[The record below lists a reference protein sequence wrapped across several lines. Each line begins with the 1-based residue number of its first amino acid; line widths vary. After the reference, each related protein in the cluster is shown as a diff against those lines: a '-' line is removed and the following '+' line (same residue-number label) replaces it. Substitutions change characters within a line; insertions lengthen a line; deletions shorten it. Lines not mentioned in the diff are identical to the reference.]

1 MLIRR
6 RMERLAC
13 SGSALLGHE
22 GFQDRDRGEV
32 MERVEAMIPP
42 YISRT
47 AWINL
52 LLEQALA
59 EAEQKWEAKG
69 RA

>member
-1 MLIRR
+1 MKDSKIVIV
-6 RMERLAC
+6 
-13 SGSALLGHE
+13 
-22 GFQDRDRGEV
+22 GEV

-59 EAEQKWEAKG
+59 EAEQKWEGKG

>member
-1 MLIRR
+1 MVVRFWGMKDSKIVIV
-6 RMERLAC
+6 
-13 SGSALLGHE
+13 
-22 GFQDRDRGEV
+22 GEV

>member
-1 MLIRR
+1 MKDSKIVIV
-6 RMERLAC
+6 
-13 SGSALLGHE
+13 
-22 GFQDRDRGEV
+22 GEV

-59 EAEQKWEAKG
+59 EAEQKRGAKG

>member
-1 MLIRR
+1 MAVHFWGMKDSKIVIV
-6 RMERLAC
+6 
-13 SGSALLGHE
+13 
-22 GFQDRDRGEV
+22 GEV

>member
-1 MLIRR
+1 MVVRFWGMKDSKIVIV
-6 RMERLAC
+6 
-13 SGSALLGHE
+13 
-22 GFQDRDRGEV
+22 GEV

-59 EAEQKWEAKG
+59 EAEQKRGAKG

>member
-1 MLIRR
+1 MKDSKIVIVW
-6 RMERLAC
+6 
-13 SGSALLGHE
+13 
-22 GFQDRDRGEV
+22 EV

-69 RA
+69 RG

>member
-1 MLIRR
+1 VHFWGMKDSKIVIV
-6 RMERLAC
+6 
-13 SGSALLGHE
+13 
-22 GFQDRDRGEV
+22 GEV

>member
-1 MLIRR
+1 MVVRFWGMKDSKIVIV
-6 RMERLAC
+6 
-13 SGSALLGHE
+13 
-22 GFQDRDRGEV
+22 GEV

-59 EAEQKWEAKG
+59 QAEQKWEAKG

>member
-1 MLIRR
+1 MVVRFWGMKDSKIVIV
-6 RMERLAC
+6 
-13 SGSALLGHE
+13 
-22 GFQDRDRGEV
+22 GEV

-59 EAEQKWEAKG
+59 EAEEKRGGKG

>member
-1 MLIRR
+1 MKDSNIVIV
-6 RMERLAC
+6 
-13 SGSALLGHE
+13 
-22 GFQDRDRGEV
+22 GEV

-69 RA
+69 RG